1 MGLDLFLFGEN
12 LQPAFH
18 RDENGSAFGRYGFVR
33 IDPPPTG
40 DPGEGTEF
48 GGDFPAVWG
57 RERFVIVSRSLPEEK
72 FQAAQ
77 PTRAVIILRVVAHP
91 VKEDF
96 PGEFRVGG
104 WWWGGR
110 HGVLFLA
117 ERVDDFHSLDDL
129 AVLHVL
135 GVEDGAVR

>member
-1 MGLDLFLFGEN
+1 MGLFLFLFGEN

-18 RDENGSAFGRYGFVR
+18 GNEHGTALVGHGFVR

-91 VKEDF
+91 VKENF
-96 PGEFRVGG
+96 TG
-104 WWWGGR
+104 
-110 HGVLFLA
+110 
-117 ERVDDFHSLDDL
+117 
-129 AVLHVL
+129 
-135 GVEDGAVR
+135 